1 MSQAVVR
8 DAPPAVAPPA
18 VAPTSA
24 KVRMPFAPRSALA
37 VGAAVILGLSGL
49 AYILAPK
56 GAVST
61 DAAYVEADRS
71 IVAPKVRGLVAE
83 ILVRHNQAVKRGDPL
98 LQIDPEE
105 FAARTAAAMADVE
118 TAQARVQSARAALA
132 ALGPE
137 ERLAASNVR
146 ASQTSIRSA
155 DAVRVKADADRTRYD
170 DLVPAG
176 AVSESETDAIRAA
189 AIIARSDA
197 DRSRALLDV
206 SRNQAAVT
214 SARRA
219 TLVAGLAEAEAE
231 AARSKAVLALA
242 RQDQDHTLVRAP
254 IDGVVA
260 DRQVEVGD
268 YVQPGSHLFS
278 IEPLQALYITANFK
292 ETQVARMAPGQR
304 ALIRI
309 DAVPGVTLKGRVESL
324 APGSGSE
331 FALLPFEPGTGN
343 FTKIVQR
350 IPVRIAFDPSQPA
363 VARLR
368 PGLSTTVTVRL
379 TPAG

>member
-1 MSQAVVR
+1 MSQAVLR
-8 DAPPAVAPPA
+8 EPPAAGTAAPRTA
-18 VAPTSA
+18 
-24 KVRMPFAPRSALA
+24 RLPFAPRSALA
-37 VGAAVILGLSGL
+37 VAAAVILGVGGV
-49 AYILAPK
+49 AYIMTPK
-56 GAVST
+56 ASVST

-71 IVAPKVRGLVAE
+71 IAAPKVRGLVAE

-98 LQIDPEE
+98 VQIDPEE

-118 TAQARVQSARAALA
+118 TAQAKVQSAQAALA
-132 ALGPE
+132 ALGAE

-146 ASQTSIRSA
+146 AAETSIRSA
-155 DAVRVKADADRTRYD
+155 DAQDVKASADRIRYD
-170 DLVPAG
+170 NLVPDG
-176 AVSESETDAIRAA
+176 AVSQSETDAIRAA
-189 AIIARSDA
+189 ATSARSDA

-206 SRNQAAVT
+206 SRNQAAVI
-214 SARRA
+214 SAKRA
-219 TLVAGLAEAEAE
+219 TLAASLAEAEAE
-231 AARSKAVLALA
+231 ALRSQAALALA
-242 RQDQDHTLVRAP
+242 HQDQDHTLVRAP

-260 DRQVEVGD
+260 DRQVEPGD
-268 YVQPGSHLFS
+268 YVQPGTHLLT
-278 IEPLQALYITANFK
+278 IIPLKALYVTANFK

-304 ALIRI
+304 ALIRV
-309 DAVPGVTLKGRVESL
+309 DAVPGVALKGRVESF

-350 IPVRIAFDPSQPA
+350 IPVRIAFDPGQPA

-379 TPAG
+379 TPEG

>member
-1 MSQAVVR
+1 MSQAVLR
-8 DAPPAVAPPA
+8 DAPAA
-18 VAPTSA
+18 SA
-24 KVRMPFAPRSALA
+24 TTPQRLRLPFAPRTALA
-37 VGAAVILGLSGL
+37 VGVAAILGVCGV
-49 AYILAPK
+49 AYIVAPR
-56 GAVST
+56 ASVTT

-71 IVAPKVRGLVAE
+71 IAAPKVRGLVAE
-83 ILVRHNQAVKRGDPL
+83 ILVRHNQAVRRGDPL
-98 LQIDPEE
+98 VQIDPEE
-105 FAARTAAAMADVE
+105 FAARTAAATADVE
-118 TAQARVQSARAALA
+118 TAAAKVQSARASLV
-132 ALGPE
+132 ALGAE
-137 ERLAASNVR
+137 EKLAASNVR
-146 ASQTSIRSA
+146 AAQTTIQSA
-155 DAVRVKADADRTRYD
+155 DAQSAKADADRTRYD
-170 DLVPAG
+170 NLIPSG
-176 AVSESETDAIRAA
+176 AVALSEADAVRAA
-189 AIIARSDA
+189 AITARSDA

-214 SARRA
+214 AAKRA
-219 TLVAGLAEAEAE
+219 TLVAALAEAEAQ
-231 AARSKAVLALA
+231 AARSQAALALA

-260 DRQVEVGD
+260 DRQVEPGD
-268 YVQPGSHLFS
+268 YVQPGTHLLT

-304 ALIRI
+304 ALIRV
-309 DAVPGVTLKGRVESL
+309 DAVPGVTLKGRVESF

-350 IPVRIAFDPSQPA
+350 IPVRIAFDPGQAA

-368 PGLSTTVTVRL
+368 PGLSTTVTVRF